1 SDTIPTPTLPLKERE
16 EAWRGAAGVGRCAG
30 RSCVRSA
37 LAGGRGGGRG
47 HLLVGL
53 GGGRYG
59 GVDDF
64 LDLADAL
71 QRRRGLGLE
80 LGQRGAR
87 QRLGRRHG
95 VLQWVAVHAVDAE
108 FVVLVRAGG
117 QPGGADVADH
127 L

>member
-1 SDTIPTPTLPLKERE
+1 MPSALVPEIRPRKRSGMPGILRARRPGAPSDTIPTPTLPLKERE

-80 LGQRGAR
+80 LG
-87 QRLGRRHG
+87 
-95 VLQWVAVHAVDAE
+95 
-108 FVVLVRAGG
+108 
-117 QPGGADVADH
+117 
-127 L
+127 